1 MKKSQFFGVL
11 IILLGLLEASTSC
24 KKDEETPDEPVFKI
38 GAVISLTGA
47 GSYTGVGTQVALE
60 LAVEDIN
67 DYLADIGTGKSITVK
82 IKDSET
88 DTAVALQKVK
98 ELHGEGIMAIVGPY
112 SSASVA
118 AVKSYADENGVII
131 VSPSSEANSLAITD
145 DNIYRLIPADFS
157 LGEAMAA
164 LLDDD
169 NIEYIVPIVR
179 DDLWGNEL
187 LETTSKNFLDL
198 TGGVTSNAA
207 KYPTNTIDFSQYIL
221 QMETRVQEA
230 LAQYDTT
237 EIGIYL
243 ISFSEGIDIINSAKD
258 NPTLKHIKWYGNS
271 ALANNESLP
280 LDIAAAEFAASH
292 GLLCPIFGYDLAAK
306 TKWEPLIERIEARIG
321 SKPDIYAL
329 CAYDAL
335 WLISLS
341 YLSTGFPTDYQ
352 NFRIIFE
359 RQANDYFGVTGWTTL
374 NDAGDRE
381 FAVYDF
387 FGIINEGGAY
397 AWHIGARYNNATKE
411 LTRY

>member
-1 MKKSQFFGVL
+1 MKKFQFFRVW
-11 IILLGLLEASTSC
+11 IILLSFFVAFASC
-24 KKDEETPDEPVFKI
+24 KKDEETPEEPVFRI

-47 GSYTGVGTQVALE
+47 GSYTGIGTQAAIE
-60 LAVEDIN
+60 LAIIDIN
-67 DYLADIGTGKSITVK
+67 DYFADIGTGKSITVM
-82 IKDSET
+82 IEDSET
-88 DTAVALQKVK
+88 DTTVALQKVK
-98 ELHGEGIMAIVGPY
+98 QLHEEGIMTIVGPY

-118 AVKSYADENGVII
+118 AVKNYVDENGVII
-131 VSPSSEANSLAITD
+131 VSPSSEATSLAIED
-145 DNIYRLIPADFS
+145 DNIYRLIPADYS
-157 LGEAMAA
+157 QGEAMAA

-179 DDLWGNEL
+179 DDLWGDEL
-187 LETTSKNFLDL
+187 LKTTSKHFLDL

-207 KYPTNTIDFSQYIL
+207 KYPTNTADFSQYIL

-258 NPTLKHIKWYGNS
+258 NPTLNHIKWYGNS

-280 LDIAAAEFAASH
+280 LDLAAAEFAATH

-306 TKWEPLIERIEARIG
+306 TKWEPLIERIEAKIG

-352 NFRIIFE
+352 NFKIIFE

-374 NDAGDRE
+374 NDEGDRE

-387 FGIINEGGAY
+387 FGIINEENNY